1 MIRIPTESNLAE
13 IDEKLGTSIKQNNNY
28 STQFNNKEDIT
39 CDNCDKSE
47 PEYYPKRDEI
57 SCKNCGMV
65 LRQGLK
71 DYTPLSNASFQMTS
85 LEHSNKKQL
94 DYQKIFNQVE
104 QEVLG
109 TI

>member
-1 MIRIPTESNLAE
+1 MRIPTESNITE
-13 IDEKLGTSIKQNNNY
+13 IDEKIGTSTKQNNNY

-39 CDNCDKSE
+39 CDNCEKSE

-71 DYTPLSNASFQMTS
+71 DYTPLSNANFQMTS
-85 LEHSNKKQL
+85 LEHSNTKKIE
-94 DYQKIFNQVE
+94 YQRIFNQVE
-104 QEVLG
+104 QELYS
-109 TI
+109 TS